1 MRSLYAD
8 RGKLIS
14 DITWKFMESKNFTY
28 NEVTVKIEDLQTFI
42 VLYSDRYWKSTSQLY
57 VCTWTLYA
65 LYSLMILA
73 QTSPRKK
80 SRSCYSLSRLQI
92 LLWKFTFFQNFDND
106 SVIHVFQPMNWHIS
120 LVALVQLFSQVIQF
134 FDCESAYFCCKWDEL
149 IYSQNSLL
157 KINWKYQVI

>member
-28 NEVTVKIEDLQTFI
+28 NEVTVKIENLQTFI
-42 VLYSDRYWKSTSQLY
+42 VLYSDRYWKSASQLY

-73 QTSPRKK
+73 
-80 SRSCYSLSRLQI
+80 
-92 LLWKFTFFQNFDND
+92 
-106 SVIHVFQPMNWHIS
+106 
-120 LVALVQLFSQVIQF
+120 
-134 FDCESAYFCCKWDEL
+134 
-149 IYSQNSLL
+149 
-157 KINWKYQVI
+157 